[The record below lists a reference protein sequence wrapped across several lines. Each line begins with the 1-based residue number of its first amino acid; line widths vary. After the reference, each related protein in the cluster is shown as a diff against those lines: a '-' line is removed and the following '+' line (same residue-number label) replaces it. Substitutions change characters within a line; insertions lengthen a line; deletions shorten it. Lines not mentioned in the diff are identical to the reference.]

1 MSKNVTAFPLM
12 KVQLLLLISILGPVS
27 TNLLVNCK
35 RSGPGIAADPFS
47 KLRLHMSEVT
57 IKQLSWLDQ

>member
-1 MSKNVTAFPLM
+1 MGLSVNIICDEKNVTAFPSM
-12 KVQLLLLISILGPVS
+12 TVQLLLLVNILGPVL

-47 KLRLHMSEVT
+47 KTKTSH
-57 IKQLSWLDQ
+57 K